1 MQITKINNSK
11 SYGLN
16 LMKIELR
23 ILQLDINKSSN
34 FRNYRLI
41 FTWFFK
47 FSSVRHLLELR
58 RLIKWEFIE
67 TDVSLVPA
75 YLWFS
80 GHFLRCAFVF

>member
-1 MQITKINNSK
+1 
-11 SYGLN
+11 
-16 LMKIELR
+16 MKIELR

-41 FTWFFK
+41 FTLFFK

-67 TDVSLVPA
+67 TDVSLVPT
-75 YLWFS
+75 YL
-80 GHFLRCAFVF
+80 